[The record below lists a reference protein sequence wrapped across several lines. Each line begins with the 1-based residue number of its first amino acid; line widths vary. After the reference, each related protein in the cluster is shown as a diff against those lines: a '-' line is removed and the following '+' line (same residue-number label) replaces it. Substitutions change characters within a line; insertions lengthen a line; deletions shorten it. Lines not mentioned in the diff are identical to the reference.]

1 MKKTPFK
8 LRSPFKDTSNKRQPD
23 IQSGLQSF
31 SNTVVD
37 LGKTDFSSGTSAI
50 PNQKIIPS
58 VTPTHVQDADI
69 LAQSIKGLSD
79 LNAVGGKS
87 NASFKAQYNK
97 LMEAGAVG
105 DAAKLAK
112 KHAKWNMRQE
122 RKEARQDPT
131 KSKPTKTRKE
141 SWQDFRTRNILDY
154 QLADNAEEVVRNN
167 IGNNRL
173 A

>member
-8 LRSPFKDTSNKRQPD
+8 LRSPFKDSTTKPK
-23 IQSGLQSF
+23 IQSF
-31 SNTVVD
+31 SNQVID

-50 PNQKIIPS
+50 PNQKIVPS
-58 VTPTHVQDADI
+58 VTPTHVQDATV
-69 LAQSIKGLSD
+69 LADAISGLAD

-141 SWQDFRTRNILDY
+141 SWQDFRTRNIKEY
-154 QLADNAEEVVRNN
+154 
-167 IGNNRL
+167 GN
-173 A
+173 

>member
-8 LRSPFKDTSNKRQPD
+8 LRSPFKDSTTKPK
-23 IQSGLQSF
+23 IQSF
-31 SNTVVD
+31 SNQVID

-50 PNQKIIPS
+50 PNQKIVPS
-58 VTPTHVQDADI
+58 VTPTHVQDATV
-69 LAQSIKGLSD
+69 LADAISGLAD

-87 NASFKAQYNK
+87 DASFKGQYNK

-141 SWQDFRTRNILDY
+141 SWQDFRTRNIKEY
-154 QLADNAEEVVRNN
+154 
-167 IGNNRL
+167 GN
-173 A
+173 

>member
-8 LRSPFKDTSNKRQPD
+8 LRSPFKDSTTKPK
-23 IQSGLQSF
+23 IQSF
-31 SNTVVD
+31 SNQVID

-50 PNQKIIPS
+50 PNQKIVPS
-58 VTPTHVQDADI
+58 VTPTHVQDATV
-69 LAQSIKGLSD
+69 LADAISGLAD

-87 NASFKAQYNK
+87 DASFKEQYNK

-141 SWQDFRTRNILDY
+141 SWQDFRTRNIKEY
-154 QLADNAEEVVRNN
+154 
-167 IGNNRL
+167 GN
-173 A
+173 

>member
-8 LRSPFKDTSNKRQPD
+8 LRSPFKDSTTKPK
-23 IQSGLQSF
+23 IQSF
-31 SNTVVD
+31 SNQVID

-50 PNQKIIPS
+50 PNQKIVPS
-58 VTPTHVQDADI
+58 VTPTHVQDATV
-69 LAQSIKGLSD
+69 LADAISGLAA

-87 NASFKAQYNK
+87 DASFKGQYNK

-141 SWQDFRTRNILDY
+141 SWQDFRTRNIKEY
-154 QLADNAEEVVRNN
+154 
-167 IGNNRL
+167 GN
-173 A
+173 

>member
-8 LRSPFKDTSNKRQPD
+8 LRSPFKDSSIKPK
-23 IQSGLQSF
+23 IQSF
-31 SNTVVD
+31 SNQVID

-50 PNQKIIPS
+50 PNQKIVPS
-58 VTPTHVQDADI
+58 VTPTHVQDATV
-69 LAQSIKGLSD
+69 LADAISGLAN

-87 NASFKAQYNK
+87 DASFKGQYNK
-97 LMEAGAVG
+97 LMDAGAVG

-141 SWQDFRTRNILDY
+141 SWQDFRTRNIKEY
-154 QLADNAEEVVRNN
+154 
-167 IGNNRL
+167 GN
-173 A
+173 

>member
-8 LRSPFKDTSNKRQPD
+8 IRSPFKDTSNKRQPD

-31 SNTVVD
+31 SNQVVD

-50 PNQKIIPS
+50 PNQKIVPS

-87 NASFKAQYNK
+87 NASFKGQYNK

-154 QLADNAEEVVRNN
+154 QLVDNAKSIVKNPTGTV
-167 IGNNRL
+167 
-173 A
+173 